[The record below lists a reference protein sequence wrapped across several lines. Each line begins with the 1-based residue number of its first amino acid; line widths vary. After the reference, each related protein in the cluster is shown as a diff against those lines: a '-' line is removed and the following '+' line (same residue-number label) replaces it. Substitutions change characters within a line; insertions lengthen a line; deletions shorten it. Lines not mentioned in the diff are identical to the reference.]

1 MSTGVAISDINWAWN
16 ENPLSDESRNAV
28 LEIKDFYKT
37 LGLRFWW
44 WVYPRGQSVETRKIL
59 QESGFRLFSKVP
71 CMSADLN
78 NVIFEDKI
86 SRRIR
91 ISFVNN
97 KDDLRVWEDTSFYGF
112 EMPSR
117 NREQYGVFIS
127 SFFSEETSPQRLFI
141 AYLDEKP
148 AATSLLFVN
157 DATAGIYYVS
167 TIPSYRNKGCGLAI
181 TFAAM
186 RAAKEL
192 GLDEVILQATPMGAP
207 IYHKA
212 GFRHIC
218 QADIYKLDSKM
229 L

>member
-1 MSTGVAISDINWAWN
+1 MAISDINWAWN

-37 LGLRFWW
+37 LGLRFWC

-59 QESGFRLFSKVP
+59 QESGFRFFSNVP

-78 NVIFEDKI
+78 SVMLEKNIPDNIKI
-86 SRRIR
+86 SI
-91 ISFVNN
+91 VNN
-97 KDDLRVWEDTSFYGF
+97 KNDLLCWKDTSFYGF
-112 EMPSR
+112 EMPIR
-117 NREQYGVFIS
+117 TREQYGAFIS
-127 SFFSEETSPQRLFI
+127 SFPLDERSPQRLFI
-141 AYLDEKP
+141 AYLDGKP

-157 DATAGIYYVS
+157 ETTAGIYYVS
-167 TIPSYRNKGCGLAI
+167 TLPSYRNKGCGLAI

-186 RAAKEL
+186 QAAKEL
-192 GLDEVILQATPMGAP
+192 GLDEVILQATPRGVP
-207 IYHKA
+207 IYRKA